1 MSTQEQIE
9 ANRRN
14 GMLSKGPT
22 TKEGKA
28 VSAKNARK
36 HGLLSGDVLLP
47 SEDHGRFLE
56 LSERLKEELQ
66 PESELESVL
75 VEQGRSNFTQQD
87 ALVTEHHAQGARPG
101 LHCRQLRHRHGPLHL
116 RARRASDVDAALRTA
131 DHVCDLQSLRSAL

>member
-1 MSTQEQIE
+1 MTIYSWQSSWLVFMEKTNMSTQEQIE

-75 VEQGRSNFTQQD
+75 VERIIVLTWRLDRLGR
-87 ALVTEHHAQGARPG
+87 
-101 LHCRQLRHRHGPLHL
+101 
-116 RARRASDVDAALRTA
+116 
-131 DHVCDLQSLRSAL
+131 